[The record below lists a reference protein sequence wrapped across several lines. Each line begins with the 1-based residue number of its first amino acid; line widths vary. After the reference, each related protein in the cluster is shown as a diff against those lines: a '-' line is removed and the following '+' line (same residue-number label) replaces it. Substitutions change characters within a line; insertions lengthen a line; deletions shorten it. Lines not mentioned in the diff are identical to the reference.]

1 MDTQK
6 LKSRLGSKLQSK
18 QEATNNE
25 KSKDNEKSTDNE
37 KFTNNKKSTDN
48 EKVLTMPETSL
59 TLTPVESKYVAL
71 TNNTL
76 DIIRE
81 NLKNQPLSYQLF
93 DVVKSPSGGS
103 TVFSVPGTSGDEP
116 EKELTG
122 IILNY
127 TTPRAYWNTPDP
139 IAGTPPVCLSRDS
152 MVSHDGHSCSH
163 CPYNDFGSKDG
174 ESNAKACKESVL
186 IFLLRPNNII
196 PLLVRVPVSSKML
209 FLKYTTRLVSSLTPI
224 SGVVTRI
231 TLEKATSKLGKP
243 FAKYKFE
250 AVSTLTREES
260 ASARAFGKQF
270 MEIFKESE
278 IETEFQ
284 EVG

>member
-1 MDTQK
+1 MDTKK
-6 LKSRLGSKLQSK
+6 LKSRLSGKVQNV
-18 QEATNNE
+18 QEQTEEQATNN
-25 KSKDNEKSTDNE
+25 NVVNITD
-37 KFTNNKKSTDN
+37 T
-48 EKVLTMPETSL
+48 
-59 TLTPVESKYVAL
+59 TLTPVNSSYIAL

-81 NLKNQPLSYQLF
+81 NLKHQPLSYQLF
-93 DVVKSPSGGS
+93 DMVKSPSGGS
-103 TVFSVPGTSGDEP
+103 TVFSVPGMSGDEP

-122 IILNY
+122 IVLDY
-127 TTPRAYWNTPDP
+127 TTPRAYWDTPDP
-139 IAGTPPVCLSRDS
+139 VAGTPPVCLSKDS
-152 MVSHDGHSCSH
+152 MISYDGHPCSR

-209 FLKYTTRLVSSLTPI
+209 FLKYTTRLLSTLTPI

-231 TLEKATSKLGKP
+231 TLEKATSKGGKP
-243 FAKYKFE
+243 YALYNFE
-250 AVSTLTREES
+250 AVNTLSPEES
-260 ASARAFGKQF
+260 ANAKAFGKQF
-270 MEIFKESE
+270 MEIFKASE
-278 IETEFQ
+278 IEAEIQ